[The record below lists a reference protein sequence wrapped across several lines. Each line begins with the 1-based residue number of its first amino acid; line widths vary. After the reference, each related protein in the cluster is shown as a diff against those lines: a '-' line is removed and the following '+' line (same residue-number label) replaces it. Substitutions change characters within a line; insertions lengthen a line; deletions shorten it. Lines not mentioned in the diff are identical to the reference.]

1 MTYDQ
6 TKKLM
11 KAINEIEIFTRA
23 RTRLVEKEE
32 TWNANQ
38 VYEYDVW
45 VEEAKKT
52 IFDMMNSD

>member
-32 TWNANQ
+32 TWDANQ

>member
-11 KAINEIEIFTRA
+11 KAINEIETFSIA
-23 RTRLVEKEE
+23 RTRLVEKE
-32 TWNANQ
+32 TWDGNK